1 MAAEEHAM
9 PTPPPRI
16 VDGIPFAEK
25 RRPGTPERR
34 TSQHTGMASIWFILG
49 ILAIFGAAASLVS
62 LAAAGCFFVLGYLS
76 LICSKL
82 DHLRGRD

>member
-1 MAAEEHAM
+1 MA
-9 PTPPPRI
+9 TPQPRI
-16 VDGIPFAEK
+16 VDGIPITERK
-25 RRPGTPERR
+25 QPGKQSRR

-49 ILAIFGAAASLVS
+49 ILALFGAAASLVS

-82 DHLRGRD
+82 DFLRDRD